1 MGGDG
6 WDLEGMEMMGVKR
19 LENPS
24 LERINIVV
32 IGTNSL
38 SNRKTQ
44 NTKIDS
50 YSLTSC
56 VIMCFFLPSCKCSYH
71 YDEIM
76 EKIIFT

>member
-19 LENPS
+19 LEKPS

-50 YSLTSC
+50 
-56 VIMCFFLPSCKCSYH
+56 
-71 YDEIM
+71 
-76 EKIIFT
+76 